1 MTSDKRGT
9 MGNPYYYGGPLT
21 DPADFFGRGEQL
33 QTVFERLGKGGS
45 TSLIGERRSG
55 KTSLLYH
62 LMTEPAHRTYSVDS
76 EGLVFAYINP
86 ELGIREPAAFYQR
99 LLEAI
104 GEQVPSLA
112 LNPSAETTTR
122 SVESVLKR
130 LTPRR
135 LAVLLDEFQDITSIG
150 SFPADFFRF
159 LRGLAGTY
167 GVCFVTATM
176 DELGDCCPVEVVSSP
191 FPGIFAS
198 LYLGSWPDSEFEL
211 FLTETSA
218 RSGAP
223 MKAYR
228 TEIERLAGRFPFFVQ
243 VACHSYFDVWRQH
256 GKVSP
261 QDEIGIHR
269 RFADEVRSH
278 LDRTW
283 RSHLTAP
290 EKALLVSLAHGSECP
305 ESPTLHL
312 LQLKGYVVDGRL
324 FSSALSDFI
333 LHREEAGE
341 ELLSESLSAP
351 KGPVTRGIWVDKA
364 AGDVWVDGKRIPP
377 LTKLEY
383 KLLLYLYDNANC
395 ICDKYGLV
403 EAVWSSDY
411 IDKVDDPRIAKLVSR
426 LREDIEPDP
435 KDCRYVVT
443 VHGRGYKLVS

>member
-1 MTSDKRGT
+1 MTSDKRST
-9 MGNPYYYGGPLT
+9 VANPYYYGGPLT
-21 DPADFFGRGEQL
+21 EPADFFGRGEQL

-45 TSLIGERRSG
+45 SSLIGERRAG

-62 LMTEPAHRTYSVDS
+62 LMTEIARRTHAVDGGS
-76 EGLVFAYINP
+76 LAFAYINP

-112 LNPSAETTTR
+112 LSPSADPTTR
-122 SVESVLKR
+122 SVEAVLKR
-130 LTPRR
+130 LSPQR
-135 LAVLLDEFQDITSIG
+135 LVVLLDEFQDITSIG
-150 SFPADFFRF
+150 SFPAEFFRF

-176 DELGDCCPVEVVSSP
+176 EELSECCPEEVVSSP

-198 LYLGSWPDSEFEL
+198 LYLGSWTETEFEH
-211 FLTETSA
+211 FLAETST

-223 MKAYR
+223 IKAFQ

-243 VACHSYFDVWRQH
+243 VACHCYFDLWRQH
-256 GKVSP
+256 GKVTP
-261 QDEIGIHR
+261 QDEAGIQR
-269 RFADEVRSH
+269 RFADEARSH
-278 LDRTW
+278 FDRTW
-283 RSHLTAP
+283 RSHLTAQ
-290 EKALLVSLAHGSECP
+290 EKALLVSLAHGRECP

-312 LQLKGYVVDGRL
+312 LELKGYVVGKRP
-324 FSSALSDFI
+324 FSSALTDFI
-333 LHREEAGE
+333 LRREESGE
-341 ELLSESLSAP
+341 ELLSELPTAP

-383 KLLLYLYDNANC
+383 KLLLYLYDNSNC

-443 VHGRGYKLVS
+443 VHGRGYKLVT

>member
-9 MGNPYYYGGPLT
+9 VANPYYYGGPLT
-21 DPADFFGRGEQL
+21 NPADFFGRGEQL
-33 QTVFERLGKGGS
+33 QTVFERLSKGGS

-55 KTSLLYH
+55 KTSLLYY
-62 LMTEPAHRTYSVDS
+62 LMSDVAHHSYSVDRD
-76 EGLVFAYINP
+76 GLVFAYINP

-104 GEQVPSLA
+104 GEQVPSLT
-112 LNPSAETTTR
+112 LDTSAEATTR
-122 SVESVLKR
+122 SVEAVLKR

-135 LAVLLDEFQDITSIG
+135 LVVLLDEFQDITSIG
-150 SFPADFFRF
+150 SFPAEFFRF

-176 DELGDCCPVEVVSSP
+176 EELSECCPVEVVSSP

-198 LYLGSWPDSEFEL
+198 VYLGSWTETEFER
-211 FLTETSA
+211 FLAETSA

-223 MKAYR
+223 IKAYR

-243 VACHSYFDVWRQH
+243 VACLFYFEVWRQH
-256 GKVSP
+256 GKVTP
-261 QDEIGIHR
+261 QDEAGIQR
-269 RFADEVRSH
+269 RFADEARSH

-290 EKALLVSLAHGSECP
+290 EKALLVSLAHGRESP
-305 ESPTLHL
+305 ESPALHL
-312 LQLKGYVVDGRL
+312 LQLKGYVVDKRP
-324 FSSALSDFI
+324 FSSALRDFI
-333 LHREEAGE
+333 LRSEEAGE
-341 ELLSESLSAP
+341 ELLSESPTAP
-351 KGPVTRGIWVDKA
+351 KGPVTKGIWVDKA

-443 VHGRGYKLVS
+443 VHGRGYKLVT